1 MRRFVKVA
9 LAAALLL
16 MLTAGLRGVATAT
29 PAGSVEGSVRA
40 DDGEPIVGALVQ
52 ASSWETG
59 IIAGEARTASDG
71 SYSIGGLAF
80 GGYRVSAEAT
90 GYFPQSYKDGAPREV
105 WAVPPGATDN
115 IEFVLAPGSSI
126 SGYVCQADGRTP
138 LMGARVT
145 AYMEA
150 GGEWVAV
157 ASGYADAKGFYSLTV
172 FLEGGTYRVKAE
184 GAGFAAEW
192 HVAFWETVEASDIR
206 LGRGGYAAGVNIN
219 LDAIGFISGTVY
231 DADEL
236 APIAG
241 GHVVAYDNATSLQVA
256 EGFCEPRGGTYFVN
270 LGPGTYRLNAEAAGY
285 VAEWYA
291 DVATSRDASPVSVL
305 GQSQE
310 AGIDFTLT
318 PVLGVRTY
326 LATFSGTSVRL
337 NGRLESL
344 GAEEECT
351 TSFIWGTAPG
361 SYTHETPRTGRD
373 STGFFS
379 FVLEDLDPGTTGY
392 YRARATAEG
401 GIVFGEEVKFRSFD
415 DSAPLVSEVK
425 CFVSGSTATISWT
438 TDEAATSQV
447 DFGLTADYASTTGP
461 QDLQLVTKHR
471 QVLCDLS
478 SRSTYYYRIISRDA
492 SGNRAV
498 SEGLTF
504 TADASYHGLASQGA
518 KIAGFAVAAVLGIVL
533 CFLWVRVR

>member
-1 MRRFVKVA
+1 M
-9 LAAALLL
+9 
-16 MLTAGLRGVATAT
+16 
-29 PAGSVEGSVRA
+29 
-40 DDGEPIVGALVQ
+40 
-52 ASSWETG
+52 
-59 IIAGEARTASDG
+59 
-71 SYSIGGLAF
+71 
-80 GGYRVSAEAT
+80 SAEAT

-415 DSAPLVSEVK
+415 DSAPLESEVK